1 MDEKLADSMQGL
13 CCDGSNFE
21 FLNTCMMDTYF
32 NIVFNEMFLILG
44 VKRDS
49 ALCLGI
55 VDFMLVFFEVRLC
68 I

>member
-1 MDEKLADSMQGL
+1 MQGL
-13 CCDGSNFE
+13 CRNGSHFE
-21 FLNTCMMDTYF
+21 FFNTCMMDTYF
-32 NIVFNEMFLILG
+32 NIIFNEMFLILG